1 MLVRAQ
7 KPPPES
13 FLDRSVRI
21 ANQGVAIMGTLKG
34 LYDTG
39 KMVASGL
46 GTAATYA
53 SPMLAL
59 M

>member
-1 MLVRAQ
+1 MHQLQ

-13 FLDRSVRI
+13 FLDKSVRI

-39 KMVASGL
+39 KMVAGGL
-46 GTAATYA
+46 GTAASYA
-53 SPMLAL
+53 RPLMAL
-59 M
+59 L

>member
-1 MLVRAQ
+1 MNIMHQ

-13 FLDRSVRI
+13 FMGKSIRI

-39 KMVASGL
+39 KMAVGGL
-46 GTAATYA
+46 STAATMA
-53 SPMLAL
+53 RPLMAL
-59 M
+59 L